1 MRFVIFF
8 LLLNFGLMAQRN
20 NPPTKNG
27 SQKKG
32 FEYELI
38 GDFSS
43 EPYFTADFNFL
54 RLMNYGNYV
63 NFGAGAGIGC
73 YNIAKKVSLETDFA
87 YNYFTYTYKGAGY
100 TFGIE
105 DYDKKNSLE
114 YGGTIGYNLFQT
126 KKEIKECFTP
136 LKSEGNVI
144 LYSML
149 PATESITYS
158 AHLGFKSIGMFNE
171 SAPSFT
177 SSFYDSQIDST
188 YVYYGENTVTSFFQ
202 NSSIYLGLKRTS
214 IIDTRYL
221 TKDYGEVSSDNLT
234 EIYGGILIG
243 FKPKFPAIFQYI
255 KDETYT
261 DEINSVEQI
270 STNGQTELE
279 SSYKFLPVG
288 IKAGLIKSSKAS
300 AFGFNFEVALY
311 PGYCSNVLQ
320 QATIRAGI
328 VYRIVK
334 KLK

>member
-1 MRFVIFF
+1 MRIVILF

-32 FEYELI
+32 FESELI

-63 NFGAGAGIGC
+63 NFGVGAGIGF
-73 YNIAKKVSLETDFA
+73 YNIANKVSLETDFA

-126 KKEIKECFTP
+126 KKEIKECYTP
-136 LKSEGNVI
+136 LKAEGNVI
-144 LYSML
+144 FYSML
-149 PATESITYS
+149 PATESVTY
-158 AHLGFKSIGMFNE
+158 AAQLGFKSIGMFNE

-177 SSFYDSQIDST
+177 ASFYDSQTNST
-188 YVYYGENTVTSFFQ
+188 SVYYGENTVTSFFQ

-288 IKAGLIKSSKAS
+288 IKAGLVKSSKSS
-300 AFGFNFEVALY
+300 AFGINFEVAVY
-311 PGYCSNVLQ
+311 PGYCSGVLQ
-320 QATIRAGI
+320 QASIRAGI
-328 VYRIVK
+328 IYRIVK
-334 KLK
+334 KIK